1 MYSPKIDEALV
12 RQLYQ
17 LKQVERRPMTLLA
30 NEAIQQYLTNKS
42 FNISKEV
49 PFDTAEQTRT
59 TNK

>member
-30 NEAIQQYLTNKS
+30 NEAIQQYLNNRS

-49 PFDTAEQTRT
+49 SSDTAEQIRT
-59 TNK
+59 ADK

>member
-12 RQLYQ
+12 RQLYH

-42 FNISKEV
+42 FKIRKEA
-49 PFDTAEQTRT
+49 PSGTEKQIRIK
-59 TNK
+59 NK